1 MVYSLEHLRPIL
13 LPLRLFRLETVE
25 CPAQR
30 EGDLGVF
37 GLDAGDGAE
46 VGRLNIAHIARRAE
60 DIAENE
66 RGRQPSVEQLLADSY
81 IRIPVGIRAPLGS
94 YRRADEAGIYL
105 DTGIF
110 RHVEEVVPEDIVVRA
125 RRGVAAG
132 GAFVLH
138 FVVVEAPVHG
148 RVPPA
153 DGVEVQA
160 QFETRGIVVADVRHR
175 VEGYTRLIGDAQ
187 ALDFI
192 LSRAVEGRNRYGVL
206 PKRLA
211 VVQLEGVDVLR
222 TDVGVANLGSV
233 EVAVGDVR
241 LHVVELRS
249 RRPPGIGGEQAM
261 VVRQRIAQ
269 VYGREKFEPILRPVR
284 AGHGTAQYGVRM
296 LATDTDLGI

>member
-1 MVYSLEHLRPIL
+1 MVYTFKHFRPIL
-13 LPLRLFRLETVE
+13 LPLRLFRLETIE
-25 CPAQR
+25 SPAQG

-46 VGRLNIAHIARRAE
+46 VGRLNIAHVARRAE

-66 RGRQPSVEQLLADSY
+66 RGRQPSVEQLLADGY
-81 IRIPVGIRAPLGS
+81 IRVPVGIRAPLGS
-94 YRRADEAGIYL
+94 YRRADEASIYL
-105 DTGIF
+105 DAGIF
-110 RHVEEVVPEDIVVRA
+110 RHVEEVVPEDIVVRT

-138 FVVVEAPVHG
+138 FIMVEAPVYG

-175 VEGYTRLIGDAQ
+175 VEGYSRFVGDAQ
-187 ALDFI
+187 ALDFV

-211 VVQLEGVDVLR
+211 VVQFEGVDILR
-222 TDVGVANLGSV
+222 ADVGVANLGGV

-241 LHVVELRS
+241 LHVVELGPC
-249 RRPPGIGGEQAM
+249 RPAGIGGEQAM
-261 VVRQRIAQ
+261 VVRQRIAH
-269 VYGREKFEPILRPVR
+269 VYGREEFEPVLRTVR
-284 AGHGTAQYGVRM
+284 AGHGATQYGMSM

>member
-1 MVYSLEHLRPIL
+1 MVDSLEHLRPIL
-13 LPLRLFRLETVE
+13 LPLRLFCLETVE
-25 CPAQR
+25 CPAQG

-37 GLDAGDGAE
+37 GLNAGDGAE
-46 VGRLNIAHIARRAE
+46 VSRLNIAHIARRAE
-60 DIAENE
+60 DITEDE
-66 RGRQPSVEQLLADSY
+66 RGRQPSVEQLLADGQ
-81 IRIPVGIRAPLGS
+81 IRVPVGIGAPLGS
-94 YRRADEAGIYL
+94 YRRADEAGVHL
-105 DTGIF
+105 DAGIF
-110 RHVEEVVPEDIVVRA
+110 RHVEEVVPEDVVVRT

-138 FVVVEAPVHG
+138 FIMVEAPVYG

-175 VEGYTRLIGDAQ
+175 VEGYARLVGDAQ
-187 ALDFI
+187 ALDFV
-192 LSRAVEGRNRYGVL
+192 LSRAVEGRNGDGIL

-211 VVQLEGVDVLR
+211 VVQLEGVDILR
-222 TDVGVANLGSV
+222 TDVGVANLGGV

-241 LHVVELRS
+241 LHVVELGP
-249 RRPPGIGGEQAM
+249 RRPAGIGGEQAM

-269 VYGREKFEPILRPVR
+269 VYGREKLESILRPVR